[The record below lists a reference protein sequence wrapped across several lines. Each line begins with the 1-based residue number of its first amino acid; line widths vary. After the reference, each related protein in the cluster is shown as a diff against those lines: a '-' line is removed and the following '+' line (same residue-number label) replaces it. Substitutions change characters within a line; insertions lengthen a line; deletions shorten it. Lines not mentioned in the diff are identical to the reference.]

1 MNELITIKKDK
12 AVTTSLQIAETF
24 KKQHTKV
31 IRAIENLIEG
41 LPQNGDTPKLFYKAW
56 YIHPQNHQKYPMYYM
71 NRDGFSLLVMG
82 FTGRKAL
89 EWKLKYIKAFNLMED
104 YINFRK
110 ADIQIQK
117 NSMQFLHDN
126 LEMPTTKDY
135 MKANTIANKCV
146 SSLYG
151 YPKMIKK
158 ADMTPEMLEQRE
170 PVLKEVVELMAV
182 KDKYR
187 LDVPVSESIYKRHEQ
202 KAVAT

>member
-1 MNELITIKKDK
+1 MNELINIKNDE
-12 AVTTSLQIAETF
+12 AVTTSLKVAEAF
-24 KKQHTKV
+24 GKRHDRL
-31 IRAIENLIEG
+31 IDEIERKYSEILN
-41 LPQNGDTPKLFYKAW
+41 PPNGGARFFYKGT
-56 YIHPQNHQKYPMYYM
+56 YTNRGKKYPMYYM

-82 FTGRKAL
+82 FTGKKAL
-89 EWKLKYIKAFNLMED
+89 EWKLKYIEAFNQMES

-146 SSLYG
+146 STLHG

-158 ADMTPEMLEQRE
+158 SDMSPEMLADRE
-170 PVLKEVVELMAV
+170 PVLKEVVELMSV
-182 KDKYR
+182 KDKYQ
-187 LDVPVSESIYKRHEQ
+187 LDVSVAESIYKRHNNEVS
-202 KAVAT
+202 A

>member
-1 MNELITIKKDK
+1 MNELINIKNDE
-12 AVTTSLQIAETF
+12 AVTTSLKVAEAF
-24 KKQHTKV
+24 GKQHGKV
-31 IRAIENLIEG
+31 IRSIEKFNETKNG
-41 LPQNGDTPKLFYKAW
+41 LVEKMFKKSTYKDAKGE
-56 YIHPQNHQKYPMYYM
+56 NRPMYYI

-82 FTGRKAL
+82 FTGKKAL
-89 EWKLKYIKAFNLMED
+89 EWKLKYIEAFNQMEN

-126 LEMPTTKDY
+126 LEMPSTKDY

-146 SSLYG
+146 STMYG

-158 ADMTPEMLEQRE
+158 ADMTPGMLEQRE

-182 KDKYR
+182 KDKYQ
-187 LDVPVSESIYKRHEQ
+187 LDVPVSESIYKRYEQ
-202 KAVAT
+202 KAVGT